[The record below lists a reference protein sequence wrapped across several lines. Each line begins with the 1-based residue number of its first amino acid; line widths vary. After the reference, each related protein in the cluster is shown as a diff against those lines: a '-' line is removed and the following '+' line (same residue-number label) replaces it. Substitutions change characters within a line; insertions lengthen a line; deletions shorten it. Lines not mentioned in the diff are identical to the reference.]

1 MKHLLK
7 ARLSMLTRCPACL
20 ALRHVGV
27 SARFQCGSSF
37 IVSETTGTI
46 VAADPCPA
54 LSNHMATML
63 TMDALGEMA
72 GAA

>member
-7 ARLSMLTRCPACL
+7 ARLSILTRCPACL

-46 VAADPCPA
+46 IAADPCPA
-54 LSNHMATML
+54 LSNHMANML
-63 TMDALGEMA
+63 TMDALGDMA